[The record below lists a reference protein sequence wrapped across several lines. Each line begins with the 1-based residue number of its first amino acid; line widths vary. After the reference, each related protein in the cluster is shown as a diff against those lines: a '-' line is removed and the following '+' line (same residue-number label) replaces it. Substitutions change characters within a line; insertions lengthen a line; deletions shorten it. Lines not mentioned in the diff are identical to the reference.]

1 MHRFRL
7 LIDCLVARSAGKKD
21 RPLCLV
27 PVRLGHLQDR
37 TELLSQKKTRKAMMA
52 TAAMIITFLPMFI
65 NLSYSAASCQSNS
78 IV

>member
-7 LIDCLVARSAGKKD
+7 LIGCLAARRAGKKGD
-21 RPLCLV
+21 PPCLV
-27 PVRLGHLQDR
+27 PVRLGHPQDR

-65 NLSYSAASCQSNS
+65 NLSYSAASRQSNS